1 MRLSSKCH
9 SQNDHFSIR
18 ALDPKPRTRVVFSTI
33 LVPIWQSPVRVSDH
47 SVPEPQQGQTCTQKQ
62 KPSSS
67 WLRTVRT
74 CRRSKYTNLQRW
86 ETNMGW
92 EDDETV
98 EETPSPPPH
107 PSGAPL
113 THQISTVDSFPTRTK
128 IKISKLEYLYIYTF
142 IYRETEVVGVSAM
155 QGNLDRR
162 RRNRVY
168 QRLF

>member
-1 MRLSSKCH
+1 MPLTKWPLFHPSTRPQTKNKGRLLHHPCS
-9 SQNDHFSIR
+9 NWT
-18 ALDPKPRTRVVFSTI
+18 KPRKGLWPLCPWTSARPNLHPKTKTI
-33 LVPIWQSPVRVSDH
+33 
-47 SVPEPQQGQTCTQKQ
+47 KQ

-74 CRRSKYTNLQRW
+74 CRSSKCTNLQRW
-86 ETNMGW
+86 ETNMGL